1 MILANQQTMNYRQDI
16 DGLRAIAVLA
26 VVLYHY
32 GIGGFQGGFVG
43 VDVFFVISGY
53 LITGIIHKEI
63 GRSQF
68 TFTGF
73 YERRIR
79 RIFPALFAMMLT
91 TLIVGT
97 ALLLPS
103 DLERLGN
110 STLATLFFGSNVL
123 FWRQSGY
130 FDSSSEY
137 NPLLH
142 TWSLSVE
149 EQFYIGLPILLI
161 LLHRYAKNWLKTAL
175 VVCAIASFALCVW
188 MQTLRPSATFFLLPF
203 RAWELLLGGW
213 LAIGVIPPIQEARV
227 RLLVSTAALALL
239 LCSLWWINSGP
250 TFPGWQAALPVV
262 ATAALLHAGAQG
274 SSPVQR
280 LLSVKPLVFVGL
292 ISYSLYLWHWPLV
305 VFVRYFNGMEP
316 LTPGTSGL
324 LLVIAILL
332 ATASYRW
339 IETPLRRRQA
349 GTASHPRNLFIGTA
363 AVGCLLAGT
372 ALAVQVQ
379 DGWQTRFSPEVV
391 ALDKARHPVIPFR
404 ECDGRKPDFNSDACR
419 VGVAGKAPSVLLWGD
434 SHALAWAPG
443 LDEILKQHGA
453 SGILA
458 VNSACPP
465 LFGVNNPMDMLCHS
479 DNERLLSEIRDH
491 RLDTIVIIASWSSY
505 SDQAGKYTLFDDQ
518 GRVGNTNVFAPALGR
533 TLSTINPLAERILLV
548 GPTPGAPDDIPF
560 RLAISKWQLRSP
572 PDEKTTGQLLVQ
584 NENFWKT
591 IARYR
596 ENPKISTID
605 PAPWFCDQHSCRYST
620 DDGKL
625 LYRDGGHLS
634 IVGAQF
640 VASRIDLALLS
651 RKNQFTPIV
660 DSAL

>member
-1 MILANQQTMNYRQDI
+1 MILGNQQTMNYRQDI

-63 GRSQF
+63 GRDQF

-161 LLHRYAKNWLKTAL
+161 LLHRYAKNWLKSAL

-188 MQTLRPSATFFLLPF
+188 MQAIRPSAAFFLLPF

-213 LAIGVIPPIQEARV
+213 LAIGVIPPIQDARV

-324 LLVIAILL
+324 LLVAAILL

-349 GTASHPRNLFIGTA
+349 GAASHHRNLFIGTTA
-363 AVGCLLAGT
+363 AGCLLAGT
-372 ALAVQVQ
+372 ALAVQMQ

-391 ALDKARHPVIPFR
+391 ALDKARHPIIPFR
-404 ECDGRKPDFNSDACR
+404 ECDRRTPDFNSDVCR
-419 VGVAGKAPSVLLWGD
+419 IGAAGKTPSVLLWGD
-434 SHALAWAPG
+434 SHALALAPG

-465 LFGVNNPMDMLCHS
+465 LFGVKNPIRMLCHS
-479 DNERLLSEIRDH
+479 DNERLLSEISAR
-491 RLDTIVIIASWSSY
+491 RFDTIVMVASWSSY
-505 SDQAGKYTLFDDQ
+505 SDQAGQYTFFDDQ
-518 GRVGNTNVFAPALGR
+518 GRVGNENVFEPALGR
-533 TLSTINPLAERILLV
+533 TLSKINPLAERILLL
-548 GPTPGAPDDIPF
+548 GPTPGAPNDIPF
-560 RLAISKWQLRSP
+560 HMAISKWKMKQA
-572 PDEKTTGQLLVQ
+572 PDGKATKYYISQ
-584 NENFWKT
+584 NENFWK
-591 IARYR
+591 AVKNQRK
-596 ENPKISTID
+596 NSKIVAID
-605 PAPWFCDQHSCRYST
+605 PISWFCDQDSCRYST
-620 DDGKL
+620 EDNQL
-625 LYRDGGHLS
+625 MYRDGGHLN
-634 IVGAQF
+634 VTGAQF
-640 VASRIDLALLS
+640 VASRIDPTLLS
-651 RKNQFTPIV
+651 SKNKFTPIV
-660 DSAL
+660 NSAP